1 MFKEVVKLDEPRWK
15 CENVVAKARSIT
27 VATVAMVKEG
37 PQYVNKTWSF

>member
-27 VATVAMVKEG
+27 VAMVKEG
-37 PQYVNKTWSF
+37 AQYVNKTWSF